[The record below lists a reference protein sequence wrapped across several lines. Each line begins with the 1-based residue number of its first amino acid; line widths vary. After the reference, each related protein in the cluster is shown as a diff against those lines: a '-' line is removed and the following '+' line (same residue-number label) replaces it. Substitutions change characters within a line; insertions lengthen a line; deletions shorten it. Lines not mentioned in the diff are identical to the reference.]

1 MNWTSI
7 KLLSAQAALAPS
19 QGCVFAQLTQK
30 TERQTKQGKPFLE
43 LQFADT
49 SATITL
55 KIWDNSPFY
64 EQASVIQVE
73 ECFELSAQW
82 QQNAYGMDASQLSA
96 RPLTPS
102 ETDLLFTG
110 DADLLAKQEAD
121 WQTITQALQSI
132 TDPRLNKLCAL
143 TLELHAPRYRRAAAA
158 RGFHHAR
165 RGGLVEH
172 VAGMLRATDALCHAY
187 PQLNRDLI
195 VAGAFFHDSGKM
207 WENNYPEQSLS
218 MPYSELGELMGH
230 ITLGIELINSI
241 WKQMM
246 NSPEAEDWKQL
257 QPSSGQVRLHLL
269 HLIAS
274 HHGEIAFGS
283 PVVPKTPEAMMLH
296 YIDNIDAKL
305 EMFAGGYETS
315 PELGARVYQRKA
327 PLQGNLV
334 TPLPAFDMANEQK

>member
-1 MNWTSI
+1 MNWTNI
-7 KLLSAQAALAPS
+7 KLLSTQAALSPV
-19 QGCVFAQLTQK
+19 QGSVFAQLTQK
-30 TERQTKQGKPFLE
+30 TERQTKQGKPYWE
-43 LQFADT
+43 LQFSDV
-49 SATITL
+49 SSTISL
-55 KIWDNSPFY
+55 KIWDNSPIY
-64 EQASVIQVE
+64 EQAGIMKVE
-73 ECFELSAQW
+73 DCLELTAQW
-82 QQNAYGMDASQLSA
+82 QQNAYGMDASQLSM
-96 RPLTPS
+96 RPLTPA
-102 ETDLLFTG
+102 ETDLLFAG

-121 WQTITQALQSI
+121 WLTITEALASI
-132 TDPRLNKLCAL
+132 ADPRLNALCAL
-143 TLELHAPRYRRAAAA
+143 CIKTYGERYRRAAAA
-158 RGFHHAR
+158 RGYHHAR

-172 VAGMLRATDALCHAY
+172 VAGMLRATNALCAAY

-218 MPYSELGELMGH
+218 MPYTELGELMGH
-230 ITLGIELINSI
+230 ITLGIELINGI

-246 NSPEAEDWKQL
+246 AAPEAEAWKSL
-257 QPSSGQVRLHLL
+257 QPSNTQVRLHLL

-334 TPLPAFDMANEQK
+334 TPLPSFEEGSDQ

>member
-1 MNWTSI
+1 MNWSNI
-7 KLLSAQAALAPS
+7 KQLCTQAALSPT
-19 QGCVFAQLTQK
+19 QGSVFAQLTQK
-30 TERQTKQGKPFLE
+30 TERQTKQGKPFWE
-43 LQFADT
+43 LQFSDV
-49 SATITL
+49 SSSMTL
-55 KIWDNSPFY
+55 KIWDNSPVF
-64 EQASVIQVE
+64 EQANILKLE
-73 ECFELSAQW
+73 ECFELTAQW
-82 QQNAYGMDASQLSA
+82 QQNSCGMDVSQLSL
-96 RPLTPS
+96 RPLTPA
-102 ETDLLFTG
+102 ETDLLFAG

-121 WQTITQALQSI
+121 WTTITDALASI
-132 TDPRLNKLCAL
+132 RDPRLNKLCAL
-143 TLELHAPRYRRAAAA
+143 TIKLHGERYRRAAAA

-172 VAGMLRATDALCHAY
+172 VAGMLRATDAICIAY

-230 ITLGIELINSI
+230 ITLGIELINGI

-246 NSPEAEDWKQL
+246 AQPEAEEWKSL

-269 HLIAS
+269 HMIAS
-274 HHGEIAFGS
+274 HHGEIAYGS

-296 YIDNIDAKL
+296 YIDNIDAKM

-315 PELGARVYQRKA
+315 PELGPRVYQRKA

-334 TPLPAFDMANEQK
+334 TPLPAYEEGQDQ